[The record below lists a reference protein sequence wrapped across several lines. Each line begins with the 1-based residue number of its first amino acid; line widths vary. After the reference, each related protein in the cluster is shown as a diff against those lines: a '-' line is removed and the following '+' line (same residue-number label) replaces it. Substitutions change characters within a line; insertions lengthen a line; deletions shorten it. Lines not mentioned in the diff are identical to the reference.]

1 MLERRVHSRRTD
13 AIRTDRR
20 HHVITPP
27 QPEPTKKPFWKKP
40 WVLILVGILILGALG
55 KACSGGGS
63 ENAANNSTP
72 AAQDSAASA
81 GAESANAEKPS
92 PSSEAEKKE
101 PDAEAD
107 AQVAV
112 GQEFTID
119 DWSVTI
125 VSVGEP
131 VAQVGNE
138 FLNTQAK
145 GVFVPVTVTAQNVGK
160 EARYFFAD
168 NFKLLDD
175 QEREFKYSSEATLYG
190 ATDGSAPILDEVNPG
205 TAVEGTLYFD
215 VPADANLTSAK
226 VEGKFFTKAV
236 IVSLK

>member
-1 MLERRVHSRRTD
+1 M
-13 AIRTDRR
+13 
-20 HHVITPP
+20 
-27 QPEPTKKPFWKKP
+27 
-40 WVLILVGILILGALG
+40 
-55 KACSGGGS
+55 
-63 ENAANNSTP
+63 
-72 AAQDSAASA
+72 
-81 GAESANAEKPS
+81 
-92 PSSEAEKKE
+92 
-101 PDAEAD
+101 
-107 AQVAV
+107 AV

-160 EARYFFAD
+160 EARYFIAD